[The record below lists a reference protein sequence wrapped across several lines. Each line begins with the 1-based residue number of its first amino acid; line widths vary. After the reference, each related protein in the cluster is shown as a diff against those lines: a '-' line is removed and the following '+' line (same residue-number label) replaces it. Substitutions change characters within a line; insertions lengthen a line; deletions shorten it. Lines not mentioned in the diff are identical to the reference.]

1 MVSVIKLNDVV
12 YQTQTDYDLSNFLRT
27 YKTNLHLNR
36 NVRPTLKCLGA
47 RLKKCKNAKKVWG
60 LVPKKKALAIVM
72 KYEFH

>member
-1 MVSVIKLNDVV
+1 MNNVV

-47 RLKKCKNAKKVWG
+47 RLKKCKNAKKVSGW
-60 LVPKKKALAIVM
+60 VPKKKALAIVM
-72 KYEFH
+72 KSEFH